1 MSLKRKASVPS
12 LTSPNP
18 APVWSGRSFMA
29 DDSPKHL
36 HSRTRKR
43 FRNDRPDDEV
53 VYGECPGSLH
63 PYDPRAIVSHTVENT
78 IRWLFTAQQQQ
89 QQHQA
94 PTSSTDED
102 EASEPEPV
110 PSSEIVD
117 PRQQTLLKFF
127 RPSQSTPM
135 HNRLNKVDQQSNN
148 AIPLQ
153 TTSFQSH
160 NFNLSSPVTS
170 TGWSTNSPPSQLT
183 GSDMD
188 MDSVSNESV
197 QEPRRPFGGFG
208 WA

>member
-12 LTSPNP
+12 LTSSNP
-18 APVWSGRSFMA
+18 APVLSRPSFVA

-53 VYGECPGSLH
+53 VY
-63 PYDPRAIVSHTVENT
+63 ENT
-78 IRWLFTAQQQQ
+78 MRWLFTAQQQQ
-89 QQHQA
+89 QHQA
-94 PTSSTDED
+94 PTPSIDED
-102 EASEPEPV
+102 EATEPEPV

-127 RPSQSTPM
+127 RPSQSTPSHIRM
-135 HNRLNKVDQQSNN
+135 NKLDQQSNHV
-148 AIPLQ
+148 IPLQ
-153 TTSFQSH
+153 TTSFQSP
-160 NFNLSSPVTS
+160 NNLSSPVTS
-170 TGWSTNSPPSQLT
+170 TGWSTSSPSSLLT

-188 MDSVSNESV
+188 MDSITNESV

>member
-1 MSLKRKASVPS
+1 MSLKRKASIPS

-18 APVWSGRSFMA
+18 APVMSGRSIVA

-53 VYGECPGSLH
+53 VY
-63 PYDPRAIVSHTVENT
+63 ENT
-78 IRWLFTAQQQQ
+78 MRWLFTAQQQQ
-89 QQHQA
+89 QHQA
-94 PTSSTDED
+94 PTPSTDED
-102 EASEPEPV
+102 EATEPEPV

-127 RPSQSTPM
+127 RPSQSTPA
-135 HNRLNKVDQQSNN
+135 HNRMDKLDQPSNI

-153 TTSFQSH
+153 TTPVQPH
-160 NFNLSSPVTS
+160 TFNLSSPVTL
-170 TGWSTNSPPSQLT
+170 TGWGTSSPPSQMT

-188 MDSVSNESV
+188 MDSVTNESV
-197 QEPRRPFGGFG
+197 QEPQRPFGGFG